1 MSMIAP
7 FSPVEQILGPRPG
20 LTFVI
25 QDARVVEIWVAG
37 RAPRITLRDYDW
49 GETDPDAL
57 RDRDG
62 LPFTPIRWKLPAW
75 ALGLSLFP
83 PE

>member
-1 MSMIAP
+1 MSQIL
-7 FSPVEQILGPRPG
+7 SPTEQELGPRPD

-25 QDARVVEIWVAG
+25 HDAQVVEIWVAG

-49 GETDPDAL
+49 GESDPDAL
-57 RDRDG
+57 RDCDG
-62 LPFTPIRWKLPAW
+62 LPFTPINWRLPVW
-75 ALGLSLFP
+75 ALGLFLHP